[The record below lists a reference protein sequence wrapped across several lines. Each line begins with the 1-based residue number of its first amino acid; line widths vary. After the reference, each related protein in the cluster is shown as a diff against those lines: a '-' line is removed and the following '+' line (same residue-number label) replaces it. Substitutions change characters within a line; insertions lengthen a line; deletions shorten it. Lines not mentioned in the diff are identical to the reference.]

1 MTIVPA
7 SFHIP
12 KQATLLVATHNTG
25 KLREI
30 NDMLAGDGLRAV
42 SGADAGLPEPEETG
56 KTFEANALLKAQAGA
71 DFQKNYIVLADDS
84 GMEVD
89 VLDGAPGIYS
99 ARWGGEHKDF
109 DLAMQRVH
117 DEIALQG
124 ISPTGQTARFV
135 CVLALA
141 QHGQQPL
148 TFRGTVEG
156 TLRFPATGDKG
167 FGYDPIFVPNG
178 HDITFAQMDAKVKR
192 DISHR
197 AHAFRLFHDYIL
209 SQRLGKTS

>member
-1 MTIVPA
+1 MTT

-12 KQATLLVATHNTG
+12 ERATLLVATHNAG

-30 NDMLAGDGLRAV
+30 NEMLEGDGLRAI
-42 SGADAGLPEPEETG
+42 SGSEAGLPEPEETG
-56 KTFEANALLKAQAGA
+56 DSFEANALLKAEAGA
-71 DFQKNYIVLADDS
+71 TYQKEYIVLADDS

-89 VLDGAPGIYS
+89 ALDGAPGIYS
-99 ARWGGEHKDF
+99 ARWGGAEKDF
-109 DLAMQRVH
+109 NVAMQRVH

-124 ISPTGQTARFV
+124 IDPNGQVARFV

-141 QHGQQPL
+141 QQGQTSL

-156 TLRFPATGDKG
+156 TLQFPPKGEKG

-178 HDITFAQMDAKVKR
+178 YNITFAQMEAKAKR

-209 SQRLGKTS
+209 SQRLGKQQ

>member
-1 MTIVPA
+1 MSLP
-7 SFHIP
+7 FHIP
-12 KQATLLVATHNTG
+12 KQATLLVATHNEG

-30 NDMLAGDGLRAV
+30 NEMLQGDGLRAIG
-42 SGADAGLPEPEETG
+42 GAQAGLPEPEETG
-56 KTFEANALLKAQAGA
+56 ETFEANAVLKAQAGA
-71 DFQKNYIVLADDS
+71 DHQRDYIVLADDS

-99 ARWGGEHKDF
+99 ARWGGSEKDF
-109 DLAMQRVH
+109 NLAMRRVH
-117 DEIALQG
+117 DEIALQN
-124 ISPTGQTARFV
+124 IEPNGQTARFV

-141 QHGQQPL
+141 KYGQEPL

-156 TLRFPATGDKG
+156 SLRFPAAGQKG

-178 HDITFAQMDAKVKR
+178 HDVTFAQMEAKAKR

-197 AHAFRLFHDYIL
+197 AHAFRQFHDYIL
-209 SQRLGKTS
+209 SQRLGKQ